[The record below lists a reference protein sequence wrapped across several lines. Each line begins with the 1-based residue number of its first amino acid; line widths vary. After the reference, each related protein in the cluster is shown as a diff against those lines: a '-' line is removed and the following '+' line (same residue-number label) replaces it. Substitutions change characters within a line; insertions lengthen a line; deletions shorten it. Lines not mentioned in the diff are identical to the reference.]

1 MGKKLDLVN
10 QIFGKLTVLREVPRA
25 ERKNDKI
32 VEWECKCECGTI
44 IRVRTSYLTSGHTK
58 SCGCYR
64 AESMSKTMSNNI
76 SHQRFGKLIALEP
89 TKERASD
96 GSIMWK
102 CQCDCGNITYVN
114 THSLKTGAIQSCG
127 CQRSR
132 GESKI
137 NQLLFNLNLNYQ
149 TQFWYK
155 DLKDKT
161 YLYFDFAILDNDKN
175 VICLI
180 EYQGEQHYSDVA
192 FFNKKYHSMDITKKH
207 DQMKKEYCQ
216 KNNIRLIEIPY
227 YDFNKL
233 NEQYILDKIN

>member
-32 VEWECKCECGTI
+32 VEWECQCECGTI

-64 AESMSKTMSNNI
+64 AESMAKIMSNDI
-76 SHQRFGKLIALEP
+76 SNQRFGKLIALEP

-96 GSIMWK
+96 GSIMWR
-102 CQCDCGNITYVN
+102 CQCDCGNVTYVN
-114 THSLKTGAIQSCG
+114 THSLKSKTIQSCG

-175 VICLI
+175 IICLI
-180 EYQGEQHYSDVA
+180 EYQGEQHYLDIPFLNS
-192 FFNKKYHSMDITKKH
+192 NITKKH

-216 KNNIRLIEIPY
+216 RNNIRLIEIPY
-227 YDFNKL
+227 YDFDKL

>member
-1 MGKKLDLVN
+1 
-10 QIFGKLTVLREVPRA
+10 
-25 ERKNDKI
+25 
-32 VEWECKCECGTI
+32 
-44 IRVRTSYLTSGHTK
+44 
-58 SCGCYR
+58 
-64 AESMSKTMSNNI
+64 
-76 SHQRFGKLIALEP
+76 
-89 TKERASD
+89 
-96 GSIMWK
+96 MWK

-114 THSLKTGAIQSCG
+114 THSLKAGVIQSCG

-175 VICLI
+175 VTCLI
-180 EYQGEQHYSDVA
+180 EYQGEQHYLDVA
-192 FFNKKYHSMDITKKH
+192 FFNKKYHSMNTTKKH

-216 KNNIRLIEIPY
+216 KNNIRLVEIPY
-227 YDFNKL
+227 YDFDKL